1 MEMAQTYQVSIQN
14 MQFDPDNVGAATGDT
29 VRWTNTM
36 GMQHTVTADDGS
48 FDSGPIAQG
57 ETFSQVF
64 NAAGS
69 VGYHCEIHPQMT
81 GTIIVT

>member
-1 MEMAQTYQVSIQN
+1 
-14 MQFDPDNVGAATGDT
+14 
-29 VRWTNTM
+29 M